1 MLVTAYKRSIPFRVL
16 LLLLLLG
23 CTQRIEYE
31 TIITSQLEKKDYLD
45 EIRVHGILEAINTH
59 SFVCP
64 RLREDAT
71 IQYLIPEGTHVKS
84 GDTLCILEA
93 RETENRYLQAINE
106 LEKAKAAYNKSE
118 ADLALQYLLL
128 EVQVRNIEASTEIS
142 RLDSAQMK
150 FTSPS
155 SREII
160 KLELEKAEKE
170 RNITLKK
177 LEYLKRINDSELQ
190 KMKLKIEQ
198 QKIQVDQAKSTLDKL
213 SITSSLDGIVLYSDS
228 WTSGEKVR
236 EGDIVWGNMPII
248 QIPELSS
255 MQVKL
260 SVSEAEYK
268 RLAKKQDL
276 DIRIDAY
283 PDLHLTGE
291 IKFKAPVGK
300 PVKKGSNVKMFEVT
314 ASLDSTTFTIQPGL
328 GVTCDVQVKSVL
340 DTIVVPL
347 VSLFDEDSS
356 KVVYVAVNQA
366 FERRVVVIA
375 DYNNREAVIK
385 KGLAGQETLALIKPP
400 EALILNT
407 LK

>member
-1 MLVTAYKRSIPFRVL
+1 ML
-16 LLLLLLG
+16 LLLLILG
-23 CTQRIEYE
+23 CSRSLEFE
-31 TIITSQLEKKDYLD
+31 AIITSQLEKKDYLD
-45 EIRVHGILEAINTH
+45 EIRVYGILEAIHTH

-64 RLREDAT
+64 RLQEDAT
-71 IQYLIPEGTHVKS
+71 IQYLIPEGTQVKS

-106 LEKAKAAYNKSE
+106 LEKAKAAYNRSE

-160 KLELEKAEKE
+160 RLELEKAEKE
-170 RNITLKK
+170 RSITLKK

-198 QKIQVDQAKSTLDKL
+198 QQIQVEQTRSQLDKL
-213 SITSSLDGIVLYSDS
+213 IMTSSLDGIVLYSNS
-228 WTSGEKVR
+228 WTSGEKIR
-236 EGDIVWGNMPII
+236 EGDIVWGNMPIV

-268 RLAKKQDL
+268 RLAKKQKM
-276 DIRIDAY
+276 DIRVDAY
-283 PDLHLTGE
+283 PDIHLRGRSNLKLPSGNLSTG
-291 IKFKAPVGK
+291 
-300 PVKKGSNVKMFEVT
+300 
-314 ASLDSTTFTIQPGL
+314 
-328 GVTCDVQVKSVL
+328 
-340 DTIVVPL
+340 
-347 VSLFDEDSS
+347 
-356 KVVYVAVNQA
+356 NQM
-366 FERRVVVIA
+366 
-375 DYNNREAVIK
+375 
-385 KGLAGQETLALIKPP
+385 
-400 EALILNT
+400 
-407 LK
+407 